1 MHKDTRW
8 YLTMVPA
15 PHHSEGA
22 PFVTVDSDTMQL
34 DPAGFFHTHRWQFSD
49 VLGNESAIVRTVR
62 FCDLEIAPSVDFA
75 GFGAKLFR
83 VKVSTPVDP
92 SLRIEMAV
100 PWNDDGRLTPQEVL
114 SEEIRDLAE
123 LTGGEIAFP
132 DQLINRLGDIF
143 PGRRPENLEIDWEP
157 RELVMGEGESE
168 TLSVTIRSRSAF
180 AFCFGS

>member
-123 LTGGEIAFP
+123 LTGGRDRFP
-132 DQLINRLGDIF
+132 RPANQQIGRHLPGTAPRESRNRLGASRARH
-143 PGRRPENLEIDWEP
+143 GRG
-157 RELVMGEGESE
+157 RE
-168 TLSVTIRSRSAF
+168 RNP
-180 AFCFGS
+180 